1 MKILQIGCGGIGSF
15 YAEELYR
22 CILQEQVPIDS
33 EVYLADADIVEPSQL
48 QYQNF
53 IENEIGKNKATALAR
68 RLVIDD
74 VQVFTAI
81 PKRVVNEKL
90 LTGYDLIVLCV
101 DNEFTRELVVRY
113 CHEHDT
119 NFLDLR
125 STGRR
130 VFAMPKTQTL
140 ADNIKFID
148 SYDKVEYSCQEKSDL
163 EQGLIQKGNKIVA
176 LIGIQMTLNI
186 FRGHGNKIISE
197 VI

>member
-15 YAEELYR
+15 YAEELFH
-22 CILQEQVPIDS
+22 CMIQEQVPIDL
-33 EVYLADADIVEPSQL
+33 ELYLSDADIVEPSQL

-53 IENEIGKNKATALAR
+53 TEVEIGKNKATALAK
-68 RLVIDD
+68 RLTIDGI
-74 VQVFTAI
+74 QVFTAI
-81 PKRVVNEKL
+81 PKRIANEKSL
-90 LTGYDLIVLCV
+90 SGFDLIILCV
-101 DNEFTRELVVRY
+101 DNEYTRELVVRY

-125 STGRR
+125 ATGRR
-130 VFAMPKTQTL
+130 IFAMSKTRTL
-140 ADNIKFID
+140 SENMKFID
-148 SYDKVEYSCQEKSDL
+148 NHDRTEYSCQEKSDL